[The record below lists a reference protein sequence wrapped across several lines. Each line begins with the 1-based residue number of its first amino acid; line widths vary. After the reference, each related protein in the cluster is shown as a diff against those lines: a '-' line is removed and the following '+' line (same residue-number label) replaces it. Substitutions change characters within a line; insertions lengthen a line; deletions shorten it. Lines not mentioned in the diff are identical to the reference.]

1 MVATGV
7 IGTLALFLITMQ
19 DDDFL
24 RYDPDPAPVAE
35 TAPQQLVRLSENR
48 RRLCSKLYKEGRSF
62 DEVRTTARTQSGLYG
77 DPNDAI
83 EACLTYQRAIIDQAA
98 AALDKAADEIRREAS
113 KRQ

>member
-1 MVATGV
+1 MTGTGV
-7 IGTLALFLITMQ
+7 IGVLTLFLMTMQ
-19 DDDFL
+19 DDDGL

-35 TAPQQLVRLSENR
+35 TAPQQLLRLSENR

-62 DEVRTTARTQSGLYG
+62 DEVRTITRTQPGLYG

-98 AALDKAADEIRREAS
+98 AALDKAAEEIRREANKS
-113 KRQ
+113 R

>member
-1 MVATGV
+1 MIGV
-7 IGTLALFLITMQ
+7 LALFLITMQ
-19 DDDFL
+19 DDELL

-48 RRLCSKLYKEGRSF
+48 RRLCSKLYKEGRGF
-62 DEVRTTARTQSGLYG
+62 AEVRTIARTQPGLYG

-98 AALDKAADEIRREAS
+98 ATLDRAAEEIRREAS
-113 KRQ
+113 KSQ

>member
-1 MVATGV
+1 MVGTGM
-7 IGTLALFLITMQ
+7 IGVLTLFLTTMQ

-24 RYDPDPAPVAE
+24 RYDPDPAPLTE

-48 RRLCSKLYKEGRSF
+48 RRLCSKLYKEGRGF
-62 DEVRTTARTQSGLYG
+62 DEVRTITRAQPGLYG

-98 AALDKAADEIRREAS
+98 AMLDKAAEEIRREVN
-113 KRQ
+113 KR